1 MQEYMGSQSDKR
13 TEAANPAPAN
23 GAGRLAGM
31 LAALL
36 LLLSPVVLPARAQ
49 DSRNASFITPFPD
62 KETYRLMVFGDV
74 MADGLTQGLI
84 EAFEGEE
91 KLEIVKKSRPQ
102 SSLARKEPF
111 DWSAQIKDHIGKDA
125 PSIAVFIFGARERQP
140 FVNVRTE
147 EMERRR
153 DAWRAD
159 LSKRVDIILKT
170 LRRTNTAVY
179 WVGAPILKSPAWSE
193 DLQLINSLIREK
205 VYVNGGKFIDTW
217 SGFTDENGQY
227 SQFGP
232 DVSGKVRQLR
242 EADGILFTQAGYRKL
257 AHFVEREI
265 RRDLIVAKSERNI
278 PLAGNEAEQRRV
290 NPSKTRWTT
299 ATATPQPPAVTQP
312 RSTVKPADPK
322 APAKDAEPQ
331 IADQKAENSRVTF
344 TEPAIDGKQP
354 QQVTIEIQRPSIP
367 AQVIAHVA
375 RRKDTQKVQQIGETV
390 RIDYTNGMTTL
401 STLTTAPN
409 LSTGVTRRTNSSTD
423 ALPYRVMIRGEK
435 LPPKAGRADDFQ
447 WPRPDTQPPG

>member
-1 MQEYMGSQSDKR
+1 MCFLWLAIFSS
-13 TEAANPAPAN
+13 PAI
-23 GAGRLAGM
+23 
-31 LAALL
+31 
-36 LLLSPVVLPARAQ
+36 AQ
-49 DSRNASFITPFPD
+49 DNSASFITPFPER
-62 KETYRLMVFGDV
+62 ETYRLMVFGDV

-91 KLEIVKKSRPQ
+91 KFEIVKKSRPQ
-102 SSLARKEPF
+102 SSLSRKDPF
-111 DWSAQIKDHIGKDA
+111 DWSTQIKDHIGKDA
-125 PSIAVFIFGARERQP
+125 PNIAVFIFGARERQP

-159 LSKRVDIILKT
+159 LGKRVDLIMKT

-217 SGFTDENGQY
+217 SGFTDESGQY
-227 SQFGP
+227 SQIGP
-232 DVSGKVRQLR
+232 DLSGKVRQLR
-242 EADGILFTQAGYRKL
+242 DGDGILFTQAGYRKL

-278 PLAGNEAEQRRV
+278 PLAGTEAEQRRV
-290 NPSKTRWTT
+290 NPSKTQWTT
-299 ATATPQPPAVTQP
+299 ATAPTPQTPATQQRLP
-312 RSTVKPADPK
+312 AKVADPK
-322 APAKDAEPQ
+322 APPAPPTEPQ
-331 IADQKAENSRVTF
+331 LADQKAENSRVTF
-344 TEPAIDGKQP
+344 TEPATDGKQP
-354 QQVTIEIQRPSIP
+354 QQVTIEIVRPSIP
-367 AQVIAHVA
+367 AQVIAHVS

-409 LSTGVTRRTNSSTD
+409 LATGVTRRTNSSTD

-435 LPPKAGRADDFQ
+435 LPPKKGRADDFS
-447 WPRPDTQPPG
+447 WPRPDAPPPG